1 MTANVIIFFI
11 YYPIISKKLLYL
23 YKKKHMKK
31 LILIITL
38 ILIGITTKSEPL
50 KVGLYDS
57 PPFVM
62 MDVNGSYTG
71 LIVDI
76 WERIAKESNIEYVYE
91 IYDGSINGM
100 VDELSK
106 NKFDIILGSITISD
120 TRMDKINFSQPFYI
134 TDLSI
139 ASNLS
144 KSAFWSI
151 VSNIFSLTFLKYVLS
166 LLLIIFIV
174 GILIWLVEHKYNPD
188 FDKSVSIGIYD
199 AFYFATVVMSTVGFG
214 DKSAKTK
221 LGKLIVILWMLI
233 SLGIT
238 SVFIGNISSAITVN
252 RLDNGLEDINQL
264 NKTKVGSFLNTTA
277 VDYLNS
283 KNIKFIGYDSIEE
296 ALNDLECKN
305 LETFVYDTPIL
316 KYYIKKNNLKKIHL
330 SNSTFDRQYYGIGMK
345 CDKTIENNINKN
357 LIKFINSDLWDVTL
371 AKYNLN

>member
-1 MTANVIIFFI
+1 MKKILFFITFVIIT
-11 YYPIISKKLLYL
+11 
-23 YKKKHMKK
+23 
-31 LILIITL
+31 ITV
-38 ILIGITTKSEPL
+38 KSEPL

-76 WERIAKESNIEYVYE
+76 WEKIANDMNIDYVYE
-91 IYDGSINGM
+91 TYNGSINGM
-100 VDELSK
+100 VDELSQ
-106 NKFDIILGSITISD
+106 NKFDIILGSITIND
-120 TRMDKINFSQPFYI
+120 TRMEKIDFSQPFYI
-134 TDLSI
+134 SDLSI

-144 KSAFWSI
+144 KSSFWVI
-151 VSNIFSLTFLKYVLS
+151 ISNIFSLTFLKYVLS
-166 LLLIIFIV
+166 LLIIIFIV
-174 GILIWLVEHKYNPD
+174 GILIWIVEHKYNPD
-188 FDKSVSIGIYD
+188 FDKKISIGIYD

-238 SVFIGNISSAITVN
+238 SVFIGNISSAITVD
-252 RLDNGLEDINQL
+252 RLDNGLEDINKL
-264 NKTKVGSFLNTTA
+264 RKTKIGSFLNTTA

-283 KNIKFIGYDSIEE
+283 KNIKFIGYDNIEE
-296 ALNDLECKN
+296 ALDDLERKN

-316 KYYIKKNNLKKIHL
+316 KYYIKKNNLKIHL
-330 SNSTFDRQYYGIGMK
+330 SNITFDRQYYGIGMK
-345 CDKTIENNINKN
+345 CDKNIENNINKH
-357 LIKFINSDLWDVTL
+357 LIKFLNSDLWDVTL

>member
-1 MTANVIIFFI
+1 MKKILLFITFVIIT
-11 YYPIISKKLLYL
+11 
-23 YKKKHMKK
+23 
-31 LILIITL
+31 IT
-38 ILIGITTKSEPL
+38 
-50 KVGLYDS
+50 VRLYDS

-62 MDVNGSYTG
+62 MDINGSYTG

-76 WERIAKESNIEYVYE
+76 WEKMAKDMNIDYVYE
-91 IYDGSINGM
+91 TYNGSINDM
-100 VDELSK
+100 VDELSQ
-106 NKFDIILGSITISD
+106 NKFDIILGSITISA
-120 TRMDKINFSQPFYI
+120 FYI

-151 VSNIFSLTFLKYVLS
+151 ISNIFSLTFLKYVLS
-166 LLLIIFIV
+166 LIFIIFIV
-174 GILIWLVEHKYNPD
+174 GILIWVVEHKYNPD
-188 FDKSVSIGIYD
+188 FDKKISIGVYD

-264 NKTKVGSFLNTTA
+264 RKTKIGSFLNTTA

-283 KNIKFIGYDSIEE
+283 KNIKFIGYDNIEE
-296 ALNDLECKN
+296 ALNDLEQKN

-316 KYYIKKNNLKKIHL
+316 KYYIKKNNLKVHL
-330 SNSTFDRQYYGIGMK
+330 SNVTFDRQYYGIGMK
-345 CDKTIENNINKN
+345 CDKNVEDNINKH
-357 LIKFINSDLWDVTL
+357 LIKFINSDLWDITL